1 MQLLASQKSSFSI
14 FPILKGLNDF
24 KAFIESSNDLD
35 DIYKNIE
42 VYNPNEKRKILIA
55 FDDMLL
61 ICFVIKN
68 LIQ

>member
-24 KAFIESSNDLD
+24 KAFIEYSNDLD

-42 VYNPNEKRKILIA
+42 VYNPNEKHKILIA